1 MDDLLWIIG
10 LILFFN
16 FMSWLKKLFSGGNI
30 PTQETGEYPETG
42 PHPFGPVPER
52 IDEPAERE
60 SMGRTW
66 REAESTPPSG
76 LPPWLILEDFEKEQ
90 SLPQQSRQLPRKRV
104 WLPETIEKQPA
115 GELLTSTPNLEAGSF
130 NLSDSRLQVPDSLGP
145 SRTEQS
151 DISQPALKNMDS
163 RPWAGRVVA
172 SKRSLLDLGS
182 DSVARGI
189 IWSEILQSPRCRRPY
204 QWNRAK
210 N

>member
-16 FMSWLKKLFSGGNI
+16 FISWLKKLFSGGNI
-30 PTQETGEYPETG
+30 PTRETGEYPATG
-42 PHPFGPVPER
+42 PHPFRPVPER

-76 LPPWLILEDFEKEQ
+76 LPPWLVLEDPGEEQ
-90 SLPQQSRQLPRKRV
+90 PLPQQSRQLPRKRV
-104 WLPETIEKQPA
+104 WLPEFVEQPA
-115 GELLTSTPNLEAGSF
+115 GELLPSTPNLEAGSLH
-130 NLSDSRLQVPDSLGP
+130 LSDSRLQVPDPLGS

-151 DISQPALKNMDS
+151 DISRPASKTMDS

-172 SKRSLLDLGS
+172 SKRSLLDLGP

-189 IWSEILQSPRCRRPY
+189 IWSEILQTPRCRRPY
-204 QWNRAK
+204 QWSRAK
-210 N
+210 H